1 MDDQERALRSRAKE
15 ALRGRMRGVR
25 RLLPPEACAR
35 RSAALC
41 ERALALPELQS
52 ARAIVGYVAA
62 RKEADP
68 SAILSAARAA
78 HQLTGLV
85 RVLPDL
91 ALALCRVDEG
101 VALVENEYGILEPP
115 ADSPLIAPEDVD
127 VILVPAL
134 AVDAAGQRIGSGL
147 GYYDRLLPRMP
158 ASTFKVAL
166 VYDFQLL
173 AEAPALPHDAAVDC
187 IVTDERVLRIA

>member
-25 RLLPPEACAR
+25 RVLPPEACAR

-41 ERALALPELQS
+41 ERALALPELQR
-52 ARAIVGYVAA
+52 ARVIVGYVAM

-68 SAILSAARAA
+68 SAILIAARAA

-85 RVLPDL
+85 RVLPDQQ
-91 ALALCRVDEG
+91 LALCKVDEG
-101 VALVENEYGILEPP
+101 VALGPNEYGILEPP
-115 ADSPLIAPEDVD
+115 EDAPLLAPEDVD

-134 AVDAAGQRIGSGL
+134 AVDAAGHRIGSGL
-147 GYYDRLLPRMP
+147 GYYDRLLPRM
-158 ASTFKVAL
+158 ARAFKLAL

-173 AEAPALPHDAAVDC
+173 AETPALPHDAAVDC
-187 IVTDERVLRIA
+187 VVTDERVLRIE